1 MLGLLALLLLAI
13 VAVIYAN
20 SHYSGLKS
28 QLTAQDRELKSALKR
43 LEDINELLVK
53 NEQQAS
59 LGMLVAGIAHE
70 VNTPIGI
77 CVTASSNLQHEIRE
91 LRRDYE
97 SKKLSEE
104 NLLEFLD
111 ICEESAMIIHNNNQR
126 ASELIRS
133 FKQIAVDQSSDEL
146 REFNLRQYLD
156 EILVSMRPRLKKSPH
171 QITIHCPEKMTCR
184 IYAGSLAQIVTNLIM
199 NSLIHAFDDGEK
211 GSIEI
216 RVSESDNRIH
226 FIYSDNGKGLSE
238 EEAQR
243 LFDPF
248 FTTKRNQGGSG
259 LGAHLIHS
267 LITRKLGGSVSVET
281 KLGEGL
287 RYIID
292 FPKNA
297 NAATP

>member
-97 SKKLSEE
+97 NKKLSEE

-133 FKQIAVDQSSDEL
+133 FKQITVDQSSDEL
-146 REFNLRQYLD
+146 REVNLRQYLD

-238 EEAQR
+238 EDSQR

-259 LGAHLIHS
+259 LGAHLIQN

-297 NAATP
+297 NAAPP

>member
-13 VAVIYAN
+13 GAVIYAN

-28 QLTAQDRELKSALKR
+28 QLTAQDRELKSTLKR

-77 CVTASSNLQHEIRE
+77 CITASSNLQHEIRE

-97 SKKLSEE
+97 NKKLSEE

-184 IYAGSLAQIVTNLIM
+184 IYAGTLAQIVTNLIM

-211 GSIEI
+211 GNIEI

-238 EEAQR
+238 EDAQR

-259 LGAHLIHS
+259 LGAHLIQN

-297 NAATP
+297 NAAPP

>member
-28 QLTAQDRELKSALKR
+28 QLTAQDGELKSALKR
-43 LEDINELLVK
+43 LEDINELLVQ

-97 SKKLSEE
+97 NKKLSEE

-171 QITIHCPEKMTCR
+171 QITIHCPEKVTCR
-184 IYAGSLAQIVTNLIM
+184 VYAGSLAQIVTNLIM

-238 EEAQR
+238 EDAQR

-259 LGAHLIHS
+259 LGAHLIHN

>member
-97 SKKLSEE
+97 NKKLSEE

-171 QITIHCPEKMTCR
+171 QITIHCPEKVTCR
-184 IYAGSLAQIVTNLIM
+184 VYAGSLAQIVTNLIM

-216 RVSESDNRIH
+216 RVSESDNHIH

-238 EEAQR
+238 EDAQR

-259 LGAHLIHS
+259 LGAHLIQN

>member
-20 SHYSGLKS
+20 SHYSELKS

-97 SKKLSEE
+97 NKKLSEE

-184 IYAGSLAQIVTNLIM
+184 VYAGSLAQIVTNLIM

-216 RVSESDNRIH
+216 RVSESDNHIH

-238 EEAQR
+238 EDAQR

-259 LGAHLIHS
+259 LGAHLIQN